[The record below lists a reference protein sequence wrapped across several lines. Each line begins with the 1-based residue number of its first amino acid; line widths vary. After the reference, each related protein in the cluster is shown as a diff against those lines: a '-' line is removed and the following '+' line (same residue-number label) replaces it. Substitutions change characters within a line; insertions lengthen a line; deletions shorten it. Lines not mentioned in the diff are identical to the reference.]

1 MSLNDRLRE
10 LDHRQQKSRHVSFV
24 AAVVKKFGED
34 QAGQLA
40 VNIRNDFQALLNLYE
55 ANSNALWGGQ

>member
-1 MSLNDRLRE
+1 MAVGI
-10 LDHRQQKSRHVSFV
+10 QQTW
-24 AAVVKKFGED
+24 AGINN